1 MVMKKIFTYILMVSI
16 LVSCSDWKYS
26 NGVKRQKRSY
36 IYSNPKS
43 ATENEV
49 YTENDN
55 SNSVIDEH
63 ITMQNPTVESVES
76 IVESQSATTENN
88 ETQIILVNTKNL
100 ENDEDSVKPVSQ
112 SMVDEA
118 LDAENEGKKSRNL
131 GIAGFILQF
140 IPFLGIIGLIL
151 AVVAL
156 NKGIKSLKA
165 NYNTPRG
172 INMAR
177 VGVIFSSISIALYIL
192 RILIV
197 VLLILAL
204 V

>member
-1 MVMKKIFTYILMVSI
+1 MKKIFTLILLVSI

-26 NGVKRQKRSY
+26 NGVKRQKRTY
-36 IYSNPKS
+36 VYSNPKS
-43 ATENEV
+43 TTESEISSENEKAV
-49 YTENDN
+49 
-55 SNSVIDEH
+55 SVIDEE
-63 ITMQNPTVESVES
+63 ITPKNQKLESLES
-76 IVESQSATTENN
+76 EIESQPETTENN
-88 ETQIILVNTKNL
+88 EAQIILVKTKKL

-151 AVVAL
+151 AAVAL
-156 NKGIKSLKA
+156 SKGTKSLKA

-172 INMAR
+172 IDMAR